1 MAFFIAF
8 LVVFAVG
15 ILVAVVLA
23 LAARKD
29 KDKVDVVRST
39 RKKIP
44 SLAWIVL
51 VVLLIGGIGW
61 KFWPLADKVKTFSQK
76 LTQAADYPICAGG
89 NYDFSG
95 TIVPGEVKVDF
106 RSDCSSKVT
115 LPPGVVFRTD
125 PSSDTKIVFIDGS
138 SYIDGPGRQV
148 WYGLKRGIFKMHG
161 LKEAGIMKITLEKR
175 S

>member
-1 MAFFIAF
+1 MAETYKKKSIPTWVWTIAVF
-8 LVVFAVG
+8 LFVTGAVL
-15 ILVAVVLA
+15 ILFSGET
-23 LAARKD
+23 D
-29 KDKVDVVRST
+29 NS
-39 RKKIP
+39 
-44 SLAWIVL
+44 
-51 VVLLIGGIGW
+51 
-61 KFWPLADKVKTFSQK
+61 KTFFQK